1 MVFASY
7 ARKKAIYAKP
17 IAIFFICAIIEPVS
31 RESLIPPP
39 KKKPIKFF

>member
-31 RESLIPPP
+31 RESLIPP